1 MVHVV
6 DGTCKDGSQDF
17 QVCEHGL
24 SGHGA
29 YEVRDRASVPSTH
42 QRCPAPTRAARSP
55 RAGSRP
61 EVMWGLSL
69 RAWKSGP
76 FATLFLFFESSC
88 TRKAVGLVLADLK
101 GPDWYSSQGP

>member
-1 MVHVV
+1 MVHVM

-55 RAGSRP
+55 RALPRAQVWREAHVWTGPRQQRVGCCGRP
-61 EVMWGLSL
+61 HRCG
-69 RAWKSGP
+69 SGP
-76 FATLFLFFESSC
+76 PAS
-88 TRKAVGLVLADLK
+88 VGRWQACLL
-101 GPDWYSSQGP
+101 GSEMS